1 VRWGNMRG
9 SDNVEDR
16 ESAGPAGGIGGGL
29 KLGGAGL
36 IAVVAISWFLGLNPL
51 DVLVSLQDGDAPS
64 VPTQSAPPPSTSAPG
79 PRDEGKEI
87 IAKVLGDTED
97 TWNAIFKRMGREYR
111 PPKLV
116 LFRGAVDSACGLA
129 SSAAGPFY
137 CSSDDH
143 VYLDRSFFEELSK
156 RFGAPGDF
164 ARAYVIAHEVGHH
177 VQNQLGITDKVAQQR
192 GRASLAR
199 SNALSVLVELQ
210 ADCFA
215 TSRPASRLLPP
226 LGTIGSSSSHE
237 AASRPS
243 PLPTAP
249 RRSECGGSAAGSTPV
264 MSINATPSRP
274 PGRETRSP
282 PLVQGDIRS
291 SHRWGGEGLV
301 LKDWRA
307 PYRPGLRS
315 RRLLDRQIRHQA
327 SPSHWLTSAVL
338 NSGHPEVLH
347 RGRLQLRQGV
357 ELVRRIERIDVD
369 RLASCVRHSLEH
381 QDVRI
386 EVALEFGQ

>member
-16 ESAGPAGGIGGGL
+16 ESAGPASGIGGGL
-29 KLGGAGL
+29 KLGGVGL
-36 IAVVAISWFLGLNPL
+36 IAVLAISWFLGLNPL
-51 DVLVSLQDGDAPS
+51 DVLVSLQGGDSPS

-156 RFGAPGDF
+156 RFGAPGEF

-192 GRASLAR
+192 GRASQAR

-215 TSRPASRLLPP
+215 GIWGHFAKQRNLLDPADVESGLAAAAAIGDDRIQQQSRGRVSPESF
-226 LGTIGSSSSHE
+226 THGSSAQRVRWFRSGLDSGDVNQCNTFE
-237 AASRPS
+237 TARP
-243 PLPTAP
+243 
-249 RRSECGGSAAGSTPV
+249 
-264 MSINATPSRP
+264 
-274 PGRETRSP
+274 
-282 PLVQGDIRS
+282 
-291 SHRWGGEGLV
+291 
-301 LKDWRA
+301 
-307 PYRPGLRS
+307 
-315 RRLLDRQIRHQA
+315 
-327 SPSHWLTSAVL
+327 
-338 NSGHPEVLH
+338 
-347 RGRLQLRQGV
+347 
-357 ELVRRIERIDVD
+357 
-369 RLASCVRHSLEH
+369 
-381 QDVRI
+381 
-386 EVALEFGQ
+386 